1 MRLRAGVI
9 RYASVGRAIARTLGV
24 QPPPECKVGEG
35 RIRVTF
41 KNVGAAHWTEEQ
53 RIQYAFQVAD
63 VARMILADD
72 HRRLVRRRARR
83 AIVVVYDDISLEQGC
98 EVSSKWE
105 CVVTGGEQRY
115 R

>member
-24 QPPPECKVGEG
+24 QPPPECKVGHG

-41 KNVGAAHWTEEQ
+41 KNVGASRWTEAQ
-53 RIQYAFQVAD
+53 RIQYSLQVAD

-72 HRRLVRRRARR
+72 HRRMVRRRARR
-83 AIVVVYDDISLEQGC
+83 AIVVVYDDIALEQGC
-98 EVSSKWE
+98 EVRSNWE
-105 CVVTGGEQRY
+105 CVVTADDRY

>member
-1 MRLRAGVI
+1 MPRLRAGVV
-9 RYASVGRAIARTLGV
+9 RYASVGRALGRHLGLERA
-24 QPPPECKVGEG
+24 PDTRIGKG
-35 RIRVTF
+35 RVRVTF
-41 KNVGAAHWTEEQ
+41 NNVGASRWTEAQ
-53 RIQYAFQVAD
+53 RLQYAFQVAD

-83 AIVVVYDDISLEQGC
+83 AIVVVYDDIALEEGC

-105 CVVTGGEQRY
+105 CVVTADERY

>member
-24 QPPPECKVGEG
+24 QPPPECNVGQG

-41 KNVGAAHWTEEQ
+41 KNVGAARWTEDE
-53 RIQYAFQVAD
+53 RIQYAFQVAE